1 MKKYL
6 TKRNVII
13 TVLLLTIILLN
24 IYNIKISGGSLVNF
38 IFILNTLLLI
48 LVILFSFKNYKE
60 NDDRELNKIKAN
72 FLSNISHEL
81 KTPLNGIIGM
91 NNLIKNSNISSDQR
105 EYSEMISSCS
115 ETLLTTIN
123 DILDFSKM
131 EQGKLS
137 IEYINF
143 DLRKLIN
150 DFYNMNHLTA
160 EIENLTFD
168 CFIDSEASNY
178 FIGDPGRIRQIL
190 SNLFSNAVKFTSKGS
205 IELSCKII
213 DEDETNSRIE
223 FSIKDTGVG
232 ISKDKIDKLFKSF
245 SQGDNSKSK
254 EFKGLGLGL
263 TINKQLIKLMNG
275 QFNVE
280 SRVGIGTVFSFIL
293 DLKREPQ
300 LLQPKF
306 KADTKS
312 AKCLLV
318 RSQSVNMEKV
328 SQDFSQANIE
338 NKLIDSDKEAMQLIL
353 DEKYNLVLFD
363 INWDIETKISLK
375 NFTEYIK
382 KNSKAS
388 LIGLTS
394 EGKRGD
400 GELCRSLG
408 ISGYL
413 VEPFKT
419 KTLFET
425 ISIILANNKQELVTI
440 HSLLENRKSNVK
452 ILIIDDNNINLII
465 VKKLLSKMGFHSEVA
480 LGGLEGIRLLK
491 ESKFDLVFMDIQMPG
506 MNGLQ
511 ATSAIRNEEAGHDNR
526 NIPIIAL
533 TANTTQEDRLNCSQV
548 GMDDFLTKPYQPK
561 LLGECINRFVKWNVL

>member
-1 MKKYL
+1 MKEYL
-6 TKRNVII
+6 KKRNII
-13 TVLLLTIILLN
+13 IAVLVLAITLLN
-24 IYNIKISGGSLVNF
+24 IYNIKISGKSLINL
-38 IFILNTLLLI
+38 IFILNTMLLI
-48 LVILFSFKNYKE
+48 LIVIFSFKKYRE
-60 NDDRELNKIKAN
+60 NDESKLNNIKAN
-72 FLSNISHEL
+72 FLSNISHEI

-91 NNLIKNSNISSDQR
+91 NNLIKNSNLSNNQR
-105 EYSEMISSCS
+105 EYSEIISSCS

-131 EQGKLS
+131 EQGKLT

-143 DLRKLIN
+143 DLRKLIS

-160 EIENLTFD
+160 EIKNLKFD
-168 CFIDSEASNY
+168 FFIDSEASNY

-190 SNLFSNAVKFTSKGS
+190 SNLYSNAVKFTPKGN
-205 IELSCKII
+205 IELSCNII

-223 FSIKDTGVG
+223 FSIKDTGIG

-254 EFKGLGLGL
+254 EYKGLGLGL
-263 TINKQLIKLMNG
+263 TITKQIIKLMNG
-275 QFNVE
+275 QLNVE
-280 SRVGIGTVFSFIL
+280 SREGIGSVFSFIL

-318 RSQSVNMEKV
+318 HSQSVNMEKV
-328 SQDFSQANIE
+328 SQDLSQANIE
-338 NKLIDSDKEAMQLIL
+338 NKLIASYKEATQLIL

-363 INWDIETKISLK
+363 INLDLNEKISLK
-375 NFTEYIK
+375 DFTEYIK

-413 VEPFKT
+413 VEPFKP

-465 VKKLLSKMGFHSEVA
+465 AKKLLSKMGFHSEVA
-480 LGGLEGIRLLK
+480 LGGIEGINLLK
-491 ESKFDLVFMDIQMPG
+491 KNKFDLVFMDLQMPG

-511 ATSAIRNEEAGHDNR
+511 ATSAIRNEEAGHENR

-533 TANTTQEDRLNCSQV
+533 TANTTQVDRLNCSQV

-561 LLGECINRFVKWNVL
+561 LLQESINRFVKWNVL